1 MLLSLWGKPKLTEF
15 RHLDKAYNNIL
26 SEVGNTFQ
34 TERPHSVN
42 YGTCQQFYLLLLL
55 CKLNNK
61 SSSDLSLLY
70 IGPLFKSLFGLELNP
85 SV

>member
-15 RHLDKAYNNIL
+15 RHSDKAYNNIL

-70 IGPLFKSLFGLELNP
+70 ICPLFKSLFGLELNP